1 MTLENKQ
8 VSSDPNE
15 KRNLV
20 LISGY
25 YGFSNLGDEAIL
37 EVIIDELKRIMPSQN
52 IVALSNSPAE
62 TEKTFGIKAADR
74 WNIGALTKLLPHTK
88 LFISGGGGLFQ
99 DIVSVKSPFFYGAQ
113 ILIARALGAP
123 VMVFAQGIGPL
134 KTTIGRTITRLSLA
148 RSNFVAVR
156 DQKSVDLLRE
166 WGLAAQLTADPVWAL
181 QAKPL
186 PPILANALSA
196 KQSNSPLRVGLSLR
210 VSSNFT
216 VADVE
221 PLARCLAEALPADAE
236 IVPLVLQPS
245 QDAEIL
251 KAFSEHWRALNRRIT
266 DLDLS
271 AIERP
276 SQWITLLKHMDLV
289 IAMRLHCAIMS
300 LISAVPTVAI
310 AYDPKVSHIAE
321 QFGLPTLNLAQE
333 RPNQAAAQAWTA
345 TVKRAVDSRKTIS
358 KHCAIKARDTRNMA
372 CQNFALLARILEKHT

>member
-1 MTLENKQ
+1 MTLENEL
-8 VSSDPNE
+8 VSSDPNG

-37 EVIIDELKRIMPSQN
+37 EVIIDELKRIMPSEN
-52 IVALSNSPAE
+52 IVALSNTPAE

-74 WNIGALTKLLPHTK
+74 WNIGALTKLLPKTR

-123 VMVFAQGIGPL
+123 VMVFAQGLGPL
-134 KTTIGRTITRLSLA
+134 KTAIGRTITKLSLS
-148 RSNFVAVR
+148 RSNFLAVR

-166 WGLAAQLTADPVWAL
+166 WGIAAQLTADPVWAL

-186 PPILANALSA
+186 PPALGNALDTR
-196 KQSNSPLRVGLSLR
+196 QSKAPLRVGLSLR
-210 VSSNFT
+210 LSSNFT

-221 PLARCLAEALPADAE
+221 RLASSLAEALPADAE

-245 QDAEIL
+245 QDSEIL
-251 KAFSEHWRALNRRIT
+251 SAFSNHWRALDRQIT
-266 DLDLS
+266 ELDLS

-310 AYDPKVSHIAE
+310 AYDPKVSQIAD
-321 QFGLPTLNLAQE
+321 QFGLPTLNLTQE
-333 RPNQAAAQAWTA
+333 FHSQAAAQAWTA
-345 TVKRAVDSRKTIS
+345 TVKGAVESRKTIS
-358 KHCAIKARDTRNMA
+358 AHSAIKARETRNMA
-372 CQNFALLARILEKHT
+372 CQNFTLLAKILDKHT